1 MLHKNSQSQGR
12 YVKIIR
18 ADAEQTRSTDQFQRG
33 EHRQEIKGLLKINET
48 AKQAVE
54 LFNKCEC
61 VNTCVSDQVLS
72 EYNLQLSFTSNFSMA
87 HFGKCK
93 HSCGSACS
101 SAVCSLICRLILWK
115 AHRGRGRV
123 AQGRAGVK
131 GNGFMEKNPTT
142 ILMNADQCQTNFKHV
157 NCLMHFS

>member
-61 VNTCVSDQVLS
+61 VNTCVCLIRYSANTIYSFHLHLIFQWCVFF
-72 EYNLQLSFTSNFSMA
+72 NLQTDFVEGSQRQRESSLGKSRSQREWFHGKKPNNNSDERRLVSN
-87 HFGKCK
+87 K
-93 HSCGSACS
+93 
-101 SAVCSLICRLILWK
+101 L
-115 AHRGRGRV
+115 
-123 AQGRAGVK
+123 
-131 GNGFMEKNPTT
+131 
-142 ILMNADQCQTNFKHV
+142 
-157 NCLMHFS
+157 

>member
-18 ADAEQTRSTDQFQRG
+18 ADAEQTRSTDSFQRG

-61 VNTCVSDQVLS
+61 VNMCVCLIRYSVNTI
-72 EYNLQLSFTSNFSMA
+72 YSF
-87 HFGKCK
+87 H
-93 HSCGSACS
+93 
-101 SAVCSLICRLILWK
+101 LRLIFQWYTL
-115 AHRGRGRV
+115 
-123 AQGRAGVK
+123 
-131 GNGFMEKNPTT
+131 GNANT
-142 ILMNADQCQTNFKHV
+142 AVDQHAAALCV
-157 NCLMHFS
+157 L

>member
-61 VNTCVSDQVLS
+61 VNTCVCLIRYSVNTIYSFHLHLIFQWHTLGNANTAVDLQTDFVEGSQRQRESSLGKSRSQREWFHGKKPNNNSDERRLV
-72 EYNLQLSFTSNFSMA
+72 SN
-87 HFGKCK
+87 K
-93 HSCGSACS
+93 
-101 SAVCSLICRLILWK
+101 L
-115 AHRGRGRV
+115 
-123 AQGRAGVK
+123 
-131 GNGFMEKNPTT
+131 
-142 ILMNADQCQTNFKHV
+142 
-157 NCLMHFS
+157 